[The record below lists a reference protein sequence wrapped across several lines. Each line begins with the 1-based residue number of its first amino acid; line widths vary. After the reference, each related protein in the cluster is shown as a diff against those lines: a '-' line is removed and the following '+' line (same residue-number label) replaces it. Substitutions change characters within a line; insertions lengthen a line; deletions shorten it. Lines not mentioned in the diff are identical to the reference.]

1 MVFLS
6 QQKYQVPD
14 ADPPIFTCP
23 YQTQVF
29 KTKITRILP
38 KYGNRYFRA
47 HIGTTY
53 KVAQKPGRQGWPHR
67 ETVDSQ
73 KKSLKKIFFDSEFW
87 TQITFSMI
95 SNEPI

>member
-1 MVFLS
+1 MKLLKMSLDKHFKLSAISVYQDVVFLS

-53 KVAQKPGRQGWPHR
+53 KVAQKPGRQG
-67 ETVDSQ
+67 
-73 KKSLKKIFFDSEFW
+73 
-87 TQITFSMI
+87 
-95 SNEPI
+95 